1 MSFTYSVIG
10 DNTIE
15 NREHLEKLGY
25 TPLRFCLNGKYLYAR
40 SCTWANKNRTWQ
52 EPYFATDNN
61 IDNSP
66 KYINC
71 IGNPQLFKAVSAMR
85 DDSDKHQY
93 FVAHC
98 FIEFFP
104 MKDQSD
110 RKTVAAGQFFLCKK
124 DNIKSIKA
132 KWLSFHCV
140 DELYHKATLSE
151 LQAHSPNRRYTV
163 EGRGNTI

>member
-1 MSFTYSVIG
+1 MAFLHSVIG

-15 NREHLEKLGY
+15 NREHLEKVGY
-25 TPLRFCLNGKYLYAR
+25 TPLKFCVNGKYLYAR

-85 DDSDKHQY
+85 DDSDYMQW
-93 FVAHC
+93 
-98 FIEFFP
+98 FISNDGSEFN
-104 MKDQSD
+104 
-110 RKTVAAGQFFLCKK
+110 LCTRML
-124 DNIKSIKA
+124 NVYSGI
-132 KWLSFHCV
+132 LCR
-140 DELYHKATLSE
+140 KATLSE
-151 LQAHSPNRRYTV
+151 LQAHFQRV
-163 EGRGNTI
+163 

>member
-1 MSFTYSVIG
+1 MAFLHSVIG

-15 NREHLEKLGY
+15 NREHLEKVGY
-25 TPLRFCLNGKYLYAR
+25 TPLKFCVNGKYLYAR

-85 DDSDKHQY
+85 DDSDIHQV
-93 FVAHC
+93 F
-98 FIEFFP
+98 FIEGLGC
-104 MKDQSD
+104 KDD
-110 RKTVAAGQFFLCKK
+110 YWLCDTEKFNHESENLPFDVYAYSK
-124 DNIKSIKA
+124 CD
-132 KWLSFHCV
+132 
-140 DELYHKATLSE
+140 LSE
-151 LQAHSPNRRYTV
+151 LQAHFQRV
-163 EGRGNTI
+163 